1 MSEYSGA
8 SIWKTYGPHIISVS
22 IIIIGLIV
30 YFAIIEFKLNSVR
43 NTRVEKVVEIE
54 AFENGKDS
62 NNSSIQSSF
71 CKTHEG
77 DRNKLQTS
85 CSKLTKN
92 NCLAT
97 SCCVYAKMEGKEQ
110 CHSGDINGPTF
121 KRHDNGKTKNIDY
134 YEFRNNCFWQC
145 E

>member
-1 MSEYSGA
+1 MGEYSGA
-8 SIWKTYGPHIISVS
+8 SVWKTYGPHMISVS
-22 IIIIGLIV
+22 IVIIGLIV
-30 YFAIIEFKLNSVR
+30 FFAIIEFKLNSAR
-43 NTRVEKVVEIE
+43 NFHVEKIVELE
-54 AFENGKDS
+54 AFENGGGA
-62 NNSSIQSSF
+62 NIQNSF

-85 CSKLTKN
+85 CSKLTKT

-97 SCCVYAKMEGKEQ
+97 SCCVYAKMGDKEQ

-121 KRHDNGKTKNIDY
+121 KRDDNGKTKKIDY
-134 YEFRNNCFWQC
+134 YQFRNNCFGNKF

>member
-1 MSEYSGA
+1 MGEYSGA
-8 SIWKTYGPHIISVS
+8 SIWKTYGPHMISVS
-22 IIIIGLIV
+22 VVIIGLIV
-30 YFAIIEFKLNSVR
+30 FFAIIEFKLNSSE
-43 NTRVEKVVEIE
+43 NIGVEREG
-54 AFENGKDS
+54 FENNSD
-62 NNSSIQSSF
+62 NNMEKSF

-97 SCCVYAKMEGKEQ
+97 SCCVYAKMDDKEQ
-110 CHSGDINGPTF
+110 CHSGDISGPTF
-121 KRHDNGKTKNIDY
+121 KRDENGKTKKIEY
-134 YEFRNNCFWQC
+134 YHFRNNCFGNKC